1 MTSEHKLCDLIL
13 NLDIV
18 VQLTSKLNIDL
29 IVLRLI
35 IVYHALLMLTI
46 NDYIILHYVILG
58 FRHRRYNSG
67 SLSSLRTS
75 VDLLGS
81 YLKINKYIKEE
92 NDLGS

>member
-58 FRHRRYNSG
+58 FRHRHYNSG

-92 NDLGS
+92 NDLCS